1 MCKTRNHSN
10 PELQF
15 DLFWVPQTLAGIASF
30 WDSLMEFGTLVES
43 TFATILVEGS
53 MEIWINEED
62 SSVISPQKM
71 NYVPLEP
78 QWPLSLK
85 ANPPKNKAKIP
96 IKTAGSFGFKMV
108 PGCIEE
114 VSPDYANDR
123 PVEGL
128 HSV

>member
-1 MCKTRNHSN
+1 
-10 PELQF
+10 
-15 DLFWVPQTLAGIASF
+15 
-30 WDSLMEFGTLVES
+30 MEFGTLVES

-71 NYVPLEP
+71 NYVPLAPMTSIFE
-78 QWPLSLK
+78 S
-85 ANPPKNKAKIP
+85 PPSKKQGRNSNQNSGVIV
-96 IKTAGSFGFKMV
+96 FRMV

-114 VSPDYANDR
+114 ASPDYANDR